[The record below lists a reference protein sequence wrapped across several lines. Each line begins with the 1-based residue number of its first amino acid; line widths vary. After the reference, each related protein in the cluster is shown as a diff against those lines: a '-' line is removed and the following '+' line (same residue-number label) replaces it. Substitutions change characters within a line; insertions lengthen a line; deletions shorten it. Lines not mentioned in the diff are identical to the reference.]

1 MKDDY
6 SSRNPRNQKNSRN
19 LRKPSKGIPLSFAI
33 FVLLLVALVFSIKTL
48 HDKKALSLDAV
59 TAAKAQGQ
67 KNTTSNSKDNL
78 PPKKNILKYI
88 VLDPGHGG
96 FDEGA
101 SSTDGSLVEK
111 DVVLKFCNKIKN
123 YLLQE
128 NIGVYL
134 TRDSDISIN
143 GSRTEKQDLHNR
155 SDLINSYENAK
166 LLVSIHNNS
175 NDDPNCRGIFNY
187 ISDFSNEYT
196 YSNEILSSN
205 ILNSI
210 GLSTDW
216 KVNSTNTQSIYILK
230 HAKMPSVLVECGFLS
245 NKSDKKLLS
254 DGSANDELCKAIA
267 DGIKNYLN
275 SVE

>member
-1 MKDDY
+1 MRNSY
-6 SSRNPRNQKNSRN
+6 SSRNRTNSRN
-19 LRKPSKGIPLSFAI
+19 LRKSSKGIPLSFAI
-33 FVLLLVALVFSIKTL
+33 FVLLLVVLFFSIKTL
-48 HDKKALSLDAV
+48 HDKKEFELDALA
-59 TAAKAQGQ
+59 AAKTQGQ
-67 KNTTSNSKDNL
+67 KNTTANSKDNL

-101 SSTDGSLVEK
+101 STTDGSLVEK
-111 DVVLKFCNKIKN
+111 DIVLNFCNKIKD
-123 YLLQE
+123 YLLE
-128 NIGVYL
+128 DNIGVYL

-143 GSRTEKQDLHNR
+143 GATTEKEDLHNR

-175 NDDPNCRGIFNY
+175 NDDPNCQGIFNY

-216 KVNSTNTQSIYILK
+216 KVKSTNTQNIYILK

-254 DGSANDELCKAIA
+254 NSSDNDELCKAIA
-267 DGIKNYLN
+267 DGIKDYLN